1 MSREA
6 RNRPTDQTAA
16 KTGSPDAG
24 GAPFQ
29 DPAPVVLITGSS
41 KGIGRETARL
51 FLAAGYAVVINGRN
65 PSKLSQTLSALD
77 DGRGKLL
84 AVAGDVTREKD
95 AENLIGSA
103 LRSFG
108 RLDVLI
114 NNAGISMRGRFEET
128 TGEVFRRM
136 FDTNLVG
143 SAVVT
148 RAALPALRES
158 RGSLLFIS
166 SLAGLRGFPGIAAY
180 SAAKMGLTA
189 YADALRVELA
199 GTGIHVGIVYVGF
212 TENDPDKTVYRGDGS
227 QEAITR
233 SSQSSQKDVAKAVYR
248 VVRRR
253 KKVSYLTVFGPLLR
267 FAQRYFP
274 SVVEF
279 GLRRSAKKVFSMSK

>member
-1 MSREA
+1 MST
-6 RNRPTDQTAA
+6 RNSTPGSEHDTGAA
-16 KTGSPDAG
+16 GSG
-24 GAPFQ
+24 NSVTT
-29 DPAPVVLITGSS
+29 PAVIITGSS

-51 FLAAGYAVVINGRN
+51 FLSAGYAVVINGRN
-65 PSKLSQTLSALD
+65 TAKLSQTYAALD
-77 DGRGKLL
+77 DGSGRLF
-84 AVAGDVTREKD
+84 AVAGDVTSEKD
-95 AENLIGSA
+95 ADNLVKSA
-103 LRSFG
+103 VDRFG

-128 TGEVFRRM
+128 TAGVFRAM
-136 FDTNLVG
+136 FETNLVG

-148 RAALPALRES
+148 RAALPALRET

-189 YADALRVELA
+189 YADALRVELV
-199 GTGIHVGIVYVGF
+199 GSKIHVGIVYVGF

-233 SSQSSQKDVAKAVYR
+233 SSQSSQKDVAKAILG

-253 KKVSYLTVFGPLLR
+253 KKLAYLTVYGPLLR
-267 FAQRYFP
+267 IAQRFAP
-274 SVVEF
+274 SLVEF
-279 GLRRSAKKVFSMSK
+279 ALRRNAKKVFLLSK

>member
-189 YADALRVELA
+189 YADALRIELA

-233 SSQSSQKDVAKAVYR
+233 SSQSSQKDVAKAIFR